1 MLGALQKPILLADL
15 EAMLRQ
21 SLRADTPITAE
32 QLAGALDRREIFVHY
47 QPKATRIAPGRWIIE
62 GVEALARWDHAAL
75 GRISP
80 SRFIPLAEKNGL
92 IRRLTEYV
100 LETALAQCRE
110 WDMAGLELSVA
121 INLSP
126 QLLNDLT
133 FPDQVARMA
142 AQVGAD
148 ARRVIF
154 EVTESA
160 AMFDP
165 GTTMDVLT
173 RMRVKNFGLSIDD
186 FGTGYSSLAYLRRLP
201 VDILKIDRSF
211 IVDVGR
217 DERDAALVSA
227 MLAMAQELHLDVV
240 AEGVEQW
247 RQLDFLRQRHCNGAQ
262 GFLFSAPLPAE
273 RIHAHLH
280 RDRDW
285 PWQSWMN
292 SPEASQLH

>member
-1 MLGALQKPILLADL
+1 
-15 EAMLRQ
+15 
-21 SLRADTPITAE
+21 
-32 QLAGALDRREIFVHY
+32 
-47 QPKATRIAPGRWIIE
+47 
-62 GVEALARWDHAAL
+62 
-75 GRISP
+75 
-80 SRFIPLAEKNGL
+80 
-92 IRRLTEYV
+92 
-100 LETALAQCRE
+100 
-110 WDMAGLELSVA
+110 
-121 INLSP
+121 
-126 QLLNDLT
+126 
-133 FPDQVARMA
+133 
-142 AQVGAD
+142 
-148 ARRVIF
+148 
-154 EVTESA
+154 VTESLLLEDQVHVQQTLEA
-160 AMFDP
+160 LRRLGVAIA
-165 GTTMDVLT
+165 
-173 RMRVKNFGLSIDD
+173 IDD